1 MLNFSSLADCIVVI
15 WKSVVFPER
24 HSKLFEVKCHDACKW
39 FSKKLY
45 REGRGMEKRKGRVL
59 RAETISAYIV
69 AGTLNN

>member
-1 MLNFSSLADCIVVI
+1 MMPAITL
-15 WKSVVFPER
+15 
-24 HSKLFEVKCHDACKW
+24 KW